1 MRPIVV
7 DVRGSTQI
15 WSVGHSNHSIERFL
29 QILETA
35 EIECL
40 VDVRSQPYSRYTPH
54 FNQAPLTTSVTAA
67 GIGYE
72 FMGDSLGGRPPE
84 TSMYDEQ
91 GYVLYGEMAKS
102 ERLRQ
107 GIEKLIALSSK
118 KRTAMMC
125 SEESPI
131 DCHRRL
137 LIARVVAEDIDV
149 VHLRADGSAI
159 SDSDL
164 TAMVDPPAAPALFIL
179 EEVKE
184 WKSIRPV
191 LRNTA
196 LDASSEH

>member
-1 MRPIVV
+1 MRRIVV

-15 WSVGHSNHSIERFL
+15 WSIGHSNHPIEKFL
-29 QILETA
+29 QLLEAA
-35 EIECL
+35 EIASL
-40 VDVRSQPYSRYTPH
+40 VDVRSQPYSKYTSH
-54 FNQAPLTTSVTAA
+54 FNKTPLTTSLTTV
-67 GIGYE
+67 GISYE

-84 TSMYDEQ
+84 TFMYDEQ

-137 LIARVVAEDIDV
+137 LIARVVPEDIEV

-159 SDSDL
+159 SESDL
-164 TAMVDPPAAPALFIL
+164 TAKVDPPTAPTLFAL